1 MNLPVAN
8 HSAVPPKDQIRVHV
22 RLGLRSYDIVIG
34 TGLLAD
40 VSSIINLAAG
50 ARIVVV
56 SNPLVSGLYGG
67 AFAKKLTAAGVD
79 VIQIELPDGEVHKDW
94 QTLNMIFDAMLA
106 RACDRKTMMVAL
118 GGGVIGDMVG
128 FAAAVYQRGVPF
140 VQVPTTLLAQVDSSV
155 GGKTAINHPLGKN
168 MIGAF
173 YQPKMVLIDT
183 ATLATLPEREYR
195 SGMAEIIKY
204 GIALDADFFAW
215 IEANLDALN
224 QRDPNA
230 LVSAIRRSCE
240 IKAAVVAADEHE
252 TNGGRALLNFGH
264 TFGHAIET
272 ALGYGTWL
280 HGEAVGCGMVMATRF
295 SAKLGQIDAATGDRI
310 IDVIQRAGLPVKA
323 PSIEADVMLDHMSRD
338 KKNDAGVIRLILL
351 DALGKSRL
359 ANRVDQ
365 QTIRHFL
372 TTGQ

>member
-1 MNLPVAN
+1 
-8 HSAVPPKDQIRVHV
+8 
-22 RLGLRSYDIVIG
+22 
-34 TGLLAD
+34 
-40 VSSIINLAAG
+40 
-50 ARIVVV
+50 
-56 SNPLVSGLYGG
+56 
-67 AFAKKLTAAGVD
+67 
-79 VIQIELPDGEVHKDW
+79 
-94 QTLNMIFDAMLA
+94 
-106 RACDRKTMMVAL
+106 
-118 GGGVIGDMVG
+118 
-128 FAAAVYQRGVPF
+128 
-140 VQVPTTLLAQVDSSV
+140 
-155 GGKTAINHPLGKN
+155 

-183 ATLATLPEREYR
+183 ATLSTLPEREYR

-204 GIALDADFFAW
+204 GVALDADFFDW

-224 QRDPNA
+224 RRDPNA
-230 LVSAIRRSCE
+230 LVRAIRRSCE

-351 DALGKSRL
+351 DALGKSHL
-359 ANRVDQ
+359 STGVDQ
-365 QTIRHFL
+365 QTIRRFL
-372 TTGQ
+372 TTNQ